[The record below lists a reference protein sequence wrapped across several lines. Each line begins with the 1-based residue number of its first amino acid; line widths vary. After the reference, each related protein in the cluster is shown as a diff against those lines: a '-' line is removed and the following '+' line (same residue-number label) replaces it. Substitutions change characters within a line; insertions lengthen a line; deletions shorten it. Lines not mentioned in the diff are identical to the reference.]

1 MPVGTKRKLAPSSAL
16 SSPASFPQRHR
27 HQSSPPR
34 RNPTTRRPTRRLPP
48 PYTEPPMRISL
59 YLIAKEQAK
68 RSGPS
73 RPPSRCTRLA
83 SPAKDA
89 SQPVTQSPHVWRIAR
104 SFGYACEGLATILR
118 TQPNFWVH
126 LLAGCAALA
135 LGAVLHLSPAE
146 MALIVLTI
154 GLVLIV

>member
-1 MPVGTKRKLAPSSAL
+1 M
-16 SSPASFPQRHR
+16 
-27 HQSSPPR
+27 
-34 RNPTTRRPTRRLPP
+34 
-48 PYTEPPMRISL
+48 
-59 YLIAKEQAK
+59 
-68 RSGPS
+68 
-73 RPPSRCTRLA
+73 A

-89 SQPVTQSPHVWRIAR
+89 PAVKTTHVWRIAR
-104 SFGYACEGLATILR
+104 SFGFAFEGLATILR

-154 GLVLIV
+154 GLVLIVESINTALEALCDLASPGYHPLVKRAKDISAAAVLIAAIAALGNAVLLFGPRLASLVR